1 MDKIETAYWQGY
13 VDALL
18 RAAAECRLVAELG
31 VMTIDRGTA
40 MTCARRIGAIP
51 LPAKTD
57 E

>member
-1 MDKIETAYWQGY
+1 MNKAETDYWQGY

-18 RAAAECRLVAELG
+18 RAAAECRLVAELS
-31 VMTIDRGTA
+31 VVTIDRGTA
-40 MTCARRIGAIP
+40 MTCARRIGALP